1 MSAGDVSVSQSEHIK
16 LSSDRVLFFISAD
29 TVEKNVHDRG
39 FKDDIELK
47 DTSKSDLT
55 SSIYEGGLKV
65 WEGSIDLCNFVDSTT
80 DEVVF
85 INKSVLENKSVIEC
99 FTKDNFILNNVKIDK
114 CQFYAGD
121 WADFKEFLGER
132 TFDII
137 LSAETIYNER
147 MYERLHDLLDA
158 ALTPDGLV
166 LLAAKLYYFGVGG
179 SVPAFLDFV
188 KSRGKFDSIISW
200 TSKSEV
206 PRQVIQLT
214 RKASS

>member
-65 WEGSIDLCNFVDSTT
+65 WEGSIDLCNFVDSTP

-85 INKSVLENKSVIEC
+85 INKSVLEVCCS
-99 FTKDNFILNNVKIDK
+99 FRRFIFED
-114 CQFYAGD
+114 
-121 WADFKEFLGER
+121 
-132 TFDII
+132 
-137 LSAETIYNER
+137 
-147 MYERLHDLLDA
+147 
-158 ALTPDGLV
+158 P
-166 LLAAKLYYFGVGG
+166 
-179 SVPAFLDFV
+179 
-188 KSRGKFDSIISW
+188 
-200 TSKSEV
+200 
-206 PRQVIQLT
+206 
-214 RKASS
+214 